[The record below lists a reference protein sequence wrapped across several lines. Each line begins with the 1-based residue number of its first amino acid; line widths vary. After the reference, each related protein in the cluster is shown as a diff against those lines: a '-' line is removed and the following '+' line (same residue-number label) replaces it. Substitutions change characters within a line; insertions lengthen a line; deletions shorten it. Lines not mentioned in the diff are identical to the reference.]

1 MAKTNKPTPGKLSK
15 TATAPLPATSPAYE
29 SVPAFFQNAR
39 IQALLIF
46 ALAFGL
52 YANTLGHGFTLDD
65 GIVIT
70 DNMFTKEGVKGI
82 PGLLSKDTFFGFF
95 KVEGKDQLVSGGRYR
110 PLTPILFAL
119 VYQIVGNK
127 PFLFHLL
134 TVLLFAGTC
143 VLLYHTL
150 RLMLR
155 PRGEHYATLVAFLAA
170 VLFAAHPIHTEV
182 VANIKGCD
190 EIVTLL
196 CSLGALYATLR
207 AWDSGQ
213 AKWGLIAGISF
224 FLACLSKENAVT
236 YLAVIPLA
244 LWCFRDTAG
253 KEGAAGIVGQTW
265 PLGVA
270 FLAFFAIRASVLGFK
285 FGGAPMELMNNPY
298 LKIVGD
304 RWVSF
309 DFSEKMASISATM
322 TKYISLLFVPH
333 PLTHDYYPKVIDAMS
348 FSDPK
353 ALFGLLAV
361 LGLAAY
367 ALLGIKRRD
376 PVRFGILY
384 YLLTLSIV
392 SNVVFPI
399 GTHMGERFAF
409 MPSVGFCLIL
419 SELLLRL
426 SKRGKQLPLT
436 LAATAVIGC
445 LYAGKTLLRNPVWE
459 SNERLF
465 LTDVAVSGNSAKI
478 RNACGGAL
486 FDKASK
492 ETDAEAKKRYYLEA
506 IGHLTKGLELYPNY
520 SDAYVTRAG
529 ANFYTQNYEAAIADY
544 RQAIRLAPDKP
555 EYKQYLAVSLRDGGK
570 AAGEKRGDLPTS
582 LRYLNESWTLN
593 NQDAETARLLGVAN
607 GISGNNAEAVRW
619 FEEALRLSPDN
630 PSVMFDLGISYNN
643 AGNPEKGNALR
654 QKALELNPKLLEER
668 K

>member
-1 MAKTNKPTPGKLSK
+1 MAKTNKPTPGKQNK
-15 TATAPLPATSPAYE
+15 TAAAALPATGPAYE
-29 SVPAFFQNAR
+29 SVPTFFQNVYL
-39 IQALLIF
+39 QAWLIF

-70 DNMFTKEGVKGI
+70 DNMFTKQGIEGI

-110 PLTPILFAL
+110 PLTPVLFAF

-155 PRGEHYATLVAFLAA
+155 PRREHYATLAAFLAT
-170 VLFAAHPIHTEV
+170 VLFAAHPVHTEV

-207 AWDSGQ
+207 AWDSSQG
-213 AKWGLIAGISF
+213 KWGIIAGLSF

-244 LWCFRDTAG
+244 LWFFRDTAEKG
-253 KEGAAGIVGQTW
+253 GTSSIVGQTW

-333 PLTHDYYPKVIDAMS
+333 PLTHDYYPKVIDSMS
-348 FSDPK
+348 FADPK

-384 YLLTLSIV
+384 YLITLSIV

-419 SELLLRL
+419 AELLLRL
-426 SKRGKQLPLT
+426 SKRGKQLTLT
-436 LAATAVIGC
+436 LAATAVIGV
-445 LYAGKTLLRNPVWE
+445 LYAGKTILRNPVWE

-570 AAGEKRGDLPTS
+570 MAGEKRGDLPTS

-630 PSVMFDLGISYNN
+630 PSIMFDLGISYNN